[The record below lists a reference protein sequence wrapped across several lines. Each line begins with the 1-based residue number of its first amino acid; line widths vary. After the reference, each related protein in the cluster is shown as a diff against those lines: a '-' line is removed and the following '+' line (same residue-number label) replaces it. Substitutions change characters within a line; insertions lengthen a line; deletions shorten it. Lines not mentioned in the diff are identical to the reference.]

1 MNRKGHRVFSRQYN
15 EILCLLVMVSLLV
28 GLMGPGRIV
37 GAQGGVTV
45 DGAGSSATA
54 DGVSS
59 LDISH
64 TTGTGTDRLM
74 LVGVSANS
82 YGGVRTIS
90 SVTFTYDTTVLTL
103 SQVGSVENEAGRL
116 AAVYGLLNPPS
127 GQAGTV
133 TVTFSGSVGN
143 GIVAGVVNFAGVD
156 QTTPYGTYA
165 SNTGTDTTPTVNV
178 VTTAGDLVFDT
189 VFLGAQTIGTLA
201 AGDSQT
207 AQWSATIDRVGGAG
221 SIEEAT
227 GTSVTMSWTVSGGAT
242 SRFWAIGA
250 VPIKPAAAGPTQDLT
265 IAVSPSGGGTTV
277 PAAGVHTYAQ
287 NAVVD
292 ITATANVGYVFG
304 TWSGACSGTDPEV
317 CQVTMD
323 ADKTVT
329 ANFAAI
335 PQYDLTVSVA
345 GSGSVTLDP
354 AGGTYYEGT
363 TVTLTPVPGACYV
376 FNDWAGADAADLTD
390 NGDGTWSIT
399 MDGNKS
405 VTADFAA
412 LPQYTLTADDDGHG
426 SVTLD
431 PAGGTYCTGTTVTL
445 TPLPDPGYI
454 LSSWS
459 GTNSG
464 DLTDNGD
471 GTWSITMD
479 ANKSVMANFG
489 AALWPTLDG
498 TVSSG
503 TGAPTA
509 SSISFSHTTGTGSNR
524 LVLVGV
530 SWNCGSTDRTISS
543 ITFTPDGGSAVS
555 LAEVI
560 TQLYNWSTSY
570 RYTAIYSLLNPPSG
584 VAGTV
589 DITFSGAVSNG
600 SIAGAANF
608 AGVDQTTPL
617 GTPDGAVGTGTS
629 SSGTPNPALTL
640 TGLAGNE
647 LVFDSVF
654 IGASNTSH
662 TMTPDAGQT
671 ALWNVLG
678 YSSSSTSFNMRGA
691 ASTKPATGASV
702 PMSWTTEGYGTTATR
717 WAIAAVPINPAA
729 EVETGTII
737 IEKQTEPDGWTEK
750 DFDFTGAAVG
760 SIADD
765 EQIVVS
771 DLQAGVYSVQEV
783 VPAGWT
789 LADIVCDDD
798 NSVGNLPNFEA
809 EFHLE
814 AGETVKC
821 TFYNLLELDFG
832 DAPDSYQTLLASDG
846 ARHAIVVGHSL
857 GPLVDAEPDGQP
869 SVAAD
874 LDDLVPTPDDEDG
887 VTLPATLTSGD
898 PAASVSVAG
907 GLSGGML
914 DAWLD
919 FDGNGAFDHPAEHLW
934 GGASHA
940 LVAGPNSLTFAVPV
954 TAVPGPTYA
963 RFRLSNAGNLA
974 PFGLAPDG
982 EVEDY
987 TVEIVDSI
995 VCYALTLGHSGSGTA
1010 PVADLANSTG
1020 CPTGEYVAGETINLS
1035 GATPDLGWGI
1045 AGWYGTDNDGSRA
1058 DTNVLTMPASAHAA
1072 GVNYLRLLGDIN
1084 LDGLVNSSDALL
1096 VLSVDVGLP
1105 AAGYCPMNYGDVDGD
1120 GLVNS
1125 TDALIILS
1133 YDAGLPVGTSLVGQP
1148 VPEPVLSQQPPG
1160 CTLGSMGLS
1169 RWSWV
1174 PMP

>member
-1 MNRKGHRVFSRQYN
+1 MNRKGLRVFTRQYT

-28 GLMGPGRIV
+28 GMMGPVQIA

-45 DGAGSSATA
+45 DGAVSSATA

-59 LDISH
+59 ISVGH

-103 SQVGSVENEAGRL
+103 SQVGLVENEAGRL
-116 AAVYGLLNPPS
+116 AAIYGLLNPPS

-156 QTTPYGTYA
+156 QANPYGTYA

-189 VFLGAQTIGTLA
+189 VFLGAATIGTLA

-207 AQWSATIDRVGGAG
+207 AQWSATIDRAGGAG

-227 GTSVTMSWTVSGGAT
+227 GTSVTMSWTVSAGAT
-242 SRFWAIGA
+242 SRFWAIVA

-277 PAAGVHTYAQ
+277 PAAGVHTCAQ

-304 TWSGACSGTDPEV
+304 TWSGACSGTDPDG
-317 CQVTMD
+317 CRVTMD

-329 ANFAAI
+329 ANFTAI
-335 PQYDLTVSVA
+335 PQYDLTVNVA
-345 GSGSVTLDP
+345 GNGSVTLDP

-363 TVTLTPVPGACYV
+363 TVTLTPVPGPCYT
-376 FNDWAGADAADLTD
+376 FSGWSGPDS
-390 NGDGTWSIT
+390 GDIQGTGPYTIL

-412 LPQYTLTADDDGHG
+412 LPQYTLTAGDDGHG

-445 TPLPDPGYI
+445 TPVPDSGYI
-454 LSSWS
+454 FDSWS

-479 ANKSVMANFG
+479 ANKSVTANFG
-489 AALWPTLDG
+489 APPWPTLDG
-498 TVSSG
+498 AASSG
-503 TGAPTA
+503 TADDVDTIDIA
-509 SSISFSHTTGTGSNR
+509 HTTGTGTNR
-524 LVLVGV
+524 LMLVGV

-543 ITFTPDGGSAVS
+543 VTFTPSGGGGAIT
-555 LAEVI
+555 LDPVI
-560 TQLYNWSTSY
+560 TQQAGTQL
-570 RYTAIYSLLNPPSG
+570 RYSAIYRWPDGTELPSG
-584 VAGTV
+584 QAGTV
-589 DITFSGAVSNG
+589 TVTFNDAVPNG
-600 SIAGAANF
+600 IVAGVANF
-608 AGVDQTTPL
+608 AGVNQTTPL
-617 GTPDGAVGTGTS
+617 GTPGGEG
-629 SSGTPNPALTL
+629 SGTNDAAPTVTL
-640 TGLAGNE
+640 TGLNGNE
-647 LVFDSVF
+647 LIFDNVFQ
-654 IGASNTSH
+654 GASGESQTLTAGS
-662 TMTPDAGQT
+662 GQT
-671 ALWNVLG
+671 QLWNAWIAN
-678 YSSSSTSFNMRGA
+678 TRAA
-691 ASTKPATGASV
+691 ASAKEAASASSV
-702 PMSWTTEGYGTTATR
+702 TMSWTAGSEAY

-737 IEKQTEPDGWTEK
+737 VEKRTEPDGWTEK
-750 DFDFTGAAVG
+750 DFDFTGAATG
-760 SIADD
+760 SLADG

-789 LADIVCDDD
+789 LTSIVCDDG
-798 NSVGNLPNFEA
+798 NSVVNLPNFEA

-821 TFYNLLELDFG
+821 TFYNLLQ
-832 DAPDSYQTLLASDG
+832 Y
-846 ARHAIVVGHSL
+846 
-857 GPLVDAEPDGQP
+857 
-869 SVAAD
+869 SV
-874 LDDLVPTPDDEDG
+874 TY
-887 VTLPATLTSGD
+887 
-898 PAASVSVAG
+898 
-907 GLSGGML
+907 
-914 DAWLD
+914 
-919 FDGNGAFDHPAEHLW
+919 DGNGNTGGTAPVDPASPYNP
-934 GGASHA
+934 GATVTVLGNTGS
-940 LVAGPNSLTFAVPV
+940 LVRTGYTFAGWNTQADGLGTSYNQGDTFVIGSANV
-954 TAVPGPTYA
+954 TLYA
-963 RFRLSNAGNLA
+963 KWTQN
-974 PFGLAPDG
+974 
-982 EVEDY
+982 
-987 TVEIVDSI
+987 
-995 VCYALTLGHSGSGTA
+995 CYALTLGHTGSGDD
-1010 PVADLANSTG
+1010 PVASPANSTG
-1020 CPTGEYVAGETINLS
+1020 CAAGTYHYGESINLS
-1035 GATPDLGWGI
+1035 GAAADLGWGI
-1045 AGWYGTDNDGSRA
+1045 ASWYGTDNNASTA
-1058 DTNVLTMPASAHAA
+1058 NTNSLVMPASAHAA
-1072 GVNYLRLLGDIN
+1072 GVNYLRLLGDVN
-1084 LDGLVNSSDALL
+1084 MDGLVNSSDALL

-1120 GLVNS
+1120 GVVNS

-1169 RWSWV
+1169 LWSWV